1 MGKNRNR
8 HKTKNNKPPKT
19 NTSNTLGDFLKE
31 QGISVKKLKTQL
43 KVRKKKNG
51 TQQNNCKPN

>member
-43 KVRKKKNG
+43 KVNEKEKANTK
-51 TQQNNCKPN
+51 TI